1 MISPQ
6 LNLLHQMKM
15 ILYTTKNLFYQTL
28 RIIYG
33 NIANNK
39 IKFSALDPLLLF
51 SFLVISSFL
60 LCIYHIDA
68 INYYK
73 KFFIIFLILSLCGY
87 YIFYNLYLGNLFLA
101 IIIIILGIIYFII
114 YDAYFNKHLTINKKL
129 YVNVTGQISNI
140 KKVTN
145 SKSKSWHVIL
155 THIEL
160 SKITKKNSKKEK
172 SKNKSKSDIYNKRNI
187 YKHYT
192 NLSQYIDIDRLA
204 SSYDN
209 QYLEVNW
216 ISKNNKYIAKNPPKK
231 VTIIIPSR
239 NLSHTLKIGDVIS
252 ANVFFSNKSSKIFPS
267 DFDFNIYNKSLK
279 ISGFGIATSDIFILS
294 SNSNLGFFE
303 KLRITISSKIDK
315 HLTTNQSAIA
325 KALLI
330 GDKSEINNELNK
342 NIINSGIS
350 HLLSISGFHIALAGS
365 FFFIISRYILSR
377 NEFITLNYNIK
388 FIAGFIA
395 IIACFFYLNI
405 SGAKIPTQRAF
416 LIALIGFLAMLKY
429 EKLNLNRALGL
440 IAIIIILI
448 NPYNVV
454 NIGFQLSFLAV
465 YIIINFTKKSD
476 YIITSNLINKYSYYF
491 GNIILISF
499 LIQFYTAPL
508 LLYSFSE
515 ISTLSPITNIIAIP
529 VTSFITMP
537 LGFISLLLMPLNL
550 EKYTLQAMG
559 YSINIIELSAYFISN
574 IKYSYISLSK
584 ISGYCTYLLFI
595 IFILISIT
603 NSKIRYLLLSIYIIT
618 TIYMIN
624 LKKYDLAF
632 DPKQNFFVINKKNEI
647 SFSKNVRSNKYLDKW
662 LNYYNKKYTTNDSCK
677 NYCNIEIKN
686 KRFLIITS
694 RVKKDII
701 CNTNYDYIINLSK
714 KYSLGECANNKKKIE
729 NIDFKVRGGHFL
741 TIGSDVKVDY
751 SNQ

>member
-1 MISPQ
+1 M
-6 LNLLHQMKM
+6 
-15 ILYTTKNLFYQTL
+15 T
-28 RIIYG
+28 
-33 NIANNK
+33 
-39 IKFSALDPLLLF
+39 
-51 SFLVISSFL
+51 
-60 LCIYHIDA
+60 
-68 INYYK
+68 
-73 KFFIIFLILSLCGY
+73 
-87 YIFYNLYLGNLFLA
+87 
-101 IIIIILGIIYFII
+101 
-114 YDAYFNKHLTINKKL
+114 
-129 YVNVTGQISNI
+129 NV
-140 KKVTN
+140 
-145 SKSKSWHVIL
+145 
-155 THIEL
+155 EL
-160 SKITKKNSKKEK
+160 SKIKYKNSKKEK
-172 SKNKSKSDIYNKRNI
+172 SKSKSKPDIYSKKNI

-192 NLSQYIDIDRLA
+192 NLNQYIDIDRLA

-216 ISKNNKYIAKNPPKK
+216 ISKNDQYVAKNPPKN

-239 NLSHTLKIGDVIS
+239 NLPHLPKIGDIIS
-252 ANVFFSNKSSKIFPS
+252 TNVFFNNKSSKIFPN
-267 DFDFNIYNKSLK
+267 DFDFEIYNKSRK
-279 ISGFGIATSDIFILS
+279 ISGFGITTSDISILR

-315 HLTTNQSAIA
+315 HLINNQSAIA

-330 GDKSEINNELNK
+330 GDKSYINNKLNN

-365 FFFIISRYILSR
+365 FFFIITRYILSR
-377 NEFITLNYNIK
+377 NEYIALNYNIK

-465 YIIINFTKKSD
+465 YIIINFTKKQN
-476 YIITSNLINKYSYYF
+476 YIISSNLINRFNYYF
-491 GNIILISF
+491 GSIISISL

-508 LLYSFSE
+508 LLYSFSK
-515 ISTLSPITNIIAIP
+515 ISTLSPIANIIAIP
-529 VTSFITMP
+529 VTSFVTMP
-537 LGFISLLLMPLNL
+537 LGFISLLLIPLNL

-559 YSINIIELSAYFISN
+559 YSINIIELCAYFISN

-584 ISGYCTYLLFI
+584 ISGYNTYLLFI

-603 NSKIRYLLLSIYIIT
+603 SSKIKYLFLSIYIIA

-632 DPKQNFFVINKKNEI
+632 DPRQKFFVINRQNEI
-647 SFSKNVRSNKYLDKW
+647 SFSNNVKSNRDLEKW
-662 LNYYNKKYTTNDSCK
+662 LNYYNKKNITNNSC
-677 NYCNIEIKN
+677 NDYCYIEIKN
-686 KRFLIITS
+686 KKFLIVTS

-701 CNTNYDYIINLSK
+701 CNSNYDYIVNLSK
-714 KYSLGECANNKKKIE
+714 KYSLGECSNNKKKIE

-741 TIGSDVKVDY
+741 IIDNDIKVDY